1 MLSLRGPV
9 HLMQTL
15 VKLRRQHGVVSQWV
29 LYVAGHILPTY
40 HALHH
45 PHCQGPLANP
55 VNSTRINKFPEESQ
69 DYFRM
74 LSKTPYCHLQICAPC
89 TPYD

>member
-9 HLMQTL
+9 HLQQTL
-15 VKLRRQHGVVSQWV
+15 VKQLAASMVSQCV
-29 LYVAGHILPTY
+29 LCVAGHILPTY

-55 VNSTRINKFPEESQ
+55 VNSTRINKRPEESQ
-69 DYFRM
+69 DYFQM
-74 LSKTPYCHLQICAPC
+74 LSKTQYCHLQICAPC